1 MRASSGLMNRFR
13 RDQRGNIAVIFGIA
27 CLPILSAVG
36 CGVDYSEAS
45 RMRAKLQSAADAA
58 AVASISQNS
67 QGWLAASQMSG
78 NGTVAT
84 AQTDAM
90 NIFLGNINNVYNPGN
105 PNPGANLFTLN
116 TPPTATVV
124 TKTGVNLTSTVTFN
138 ATVPTI
144 FMSVFGFKSLTVA
157 GSSSASS
164 SLPMYLDFYVMLD
177 VSGSM
182 GLPSTNAEQ
191 TRLAAVNP
199 DNFNV
204 YPNGCTFACHF
215 QALGSCNNPKI
226 GETTN
231 AGVLPAYS
239 AYPTSNLGPSTSTT
253 TKAGYCLG
261 YLISRVSQSGY
272 QALLNSAVTSTTKTQ
287 FPMKNGQVIPPAML
301 AAGVT
306 SSLTGPNA
314 LVTGNSASQSNSL
327 TAVTSCP
334 TEGTDACIQLRADA
348 VGTALNATVA
358 TQGVDGLFATA
369 NKSGVVA
376 NQFRIGLYPFIED
389 LITYSSLTSSIG
401 SGSAIQTA
409 AQNLAT
415 LLDTGNSPN
424 VGLGSGGT
432 HFENAFPQMNAIIP
446 PLSGGA
452 VGNGSSPTSTKPFVF
467 LLTDGA
473 QNFQTCCGFSGSNSA
488 TVMASGTSSPC
499 QALKSRGIT
508 VAVLYIPYE
517 PIQNPTTI
525 YNNEDN
531 VANANI
537 ANIPPSLTSC
547 ASPNFFFSATSTSQ
561 IAAALAAMFNQALVT
576 AHLTN

>member
-1 MRASSGLMNRFR
+1 MRAFSRLMNRFR

-27 CLPILSAVG
+27 CIPVLSAIG

-67 QGWLAASQMSG
+67 QGWLAASQMTG
-78 NGTVAT
+78 NGAVTT

-105 PNPGANLFTLN
+105 PSQNLFTLN
-116 TPPTATVV
+116 TPPTAATV
-124 TKTGVNLTSTVTFN
+124 TKTGVSLTSTVTFN

-144 FMSVFGFKSLTVA
+144 FMNVVGFKSLTVA

-226 GETTN
+226 GQTTN

-261 YLISRVSQSGY
+261 YLISRVSQ
-272 QALLNSAVTSTTKTQ
+272 
-287 FPMKNGQVIPPAML
+287 
-301 AAGVT
+301 
-306 SSLTGPNA
+306 
-314 LVTGNSASQSNSL
+314 
-327 TAVTSCP
+327 
-334 TEGTDACIQLRADA
+334 
-348 VGTALNATVA
+348 
-358 TQGVDGLFATA
+358 
-369 NKSGVVA
+369 
-376 NQFRIGLYPFIED
+376 
-389 LITYSSLTSSIG
+389 
-401 SGSAIQTA
+401 
-409 AQNLAT
+409 
-415 LLDTGNSPN
+415 
-424 VGLGSGGT
+424 
-432 HFENAFPQMNAIIP
+432 
-446 PLSGGA
+446 
-452 VGNGSSPTSTKPFVF
+452 
-467 LLTDGA
+467 
-473 QNFQTCCGFSGSNSA
+473 
-488 TVMASGTSSPC
+488 
-499 QALKSRGIT
+499 
-508 VAVLYIPYE
+508 
-517 PIQNPTTI
+517 
-525 YNNEDN
+525 
-531 VANANI
+531 
-537 ANIPPSLTSC
+537 
-547 ASPNFFFSATSTSQ
+547 
-561 IAAALAAMFNQALVT
+561 
-576 AHLTN
+576 

>member
-1 MRASSGLMNRFR
+1 MRAFSRLVSRFR
-13 RDQRGNIAVIFGIA
+13 RDQRGNIAVIFAIA
-27 CLPILSAVG
+27 CLPVLSAIG

-67 QGWLAASQMSG
+67 QGWLAASQMTG
-78 NGTVAT
+78 NGAVTT

-105 PNPGANLFTLN
+105 PSQNLFTLN
-116 TPPTATVV
+116 TPPTAATV
-124 TKTGVNLTSTVTFN
+124 TKTGVSLTSTVTFN

-144 FMSVFGFKSLTVA
+144 FMNIVGFKSLTVA

-215 QALGSCNNPKI
+215 QAQGSCANPPI
-226 GETTN
+226 GQKTN

-239 AYPTSNLGPSTSTT
+239 AYPTSNAGPGG
-253 TKAGYCLG
+253 AGYCLG
-261 YLISRVSQSGY
+261 YLISRVSQAGY
-272 QALLNSAVTSTTKTQ
+272 QALLNSAVTTQSKTQ
-287 FPMKNGQVIPPAML
+287 YPMKTGQMLPPAML
-301 AAGVT
+301 AAGVN
-306 SSLTGPNA
+306 SSLTGTPNA
-314 LVTGNSASQSNSL
+314 LVTGNTASMSNSL

-348 VGTALNATVA
+348 VGTALNATVQ

-369 NKSGVVA
+369 NKSGVVT
-376 NQFRIGLYPFIED
+376 NQFRIGLYPFVEN
-389 LITYSSLTSSIG
+389 LITYSSLTSNISPG
-401 SGSAIQTA
+401 SPIQNA
-409 AQNLAT
+409 ATNLAQ

-432 HFENAFPQMNAIIP
+432 HFENAFPQMNTIVP
-446 PLSGGA
+446 PSGGGA
-452 VGNGSSPTSTKPFVF
+452 VGDGSSPTDTKPFVF

-547 ASPNFFFSATSTSQ
+547 ASPNFFFQATSTSQ

>member
-1 MRASSGLMNRFR
+1 MSFFFGLMNRFR

-27 CLPILSAVG
+27 CLPVLSAIG
-36 CGVDYSEAS
+36 CAVDYSEAS

-67 QGWLAASQMSG
+67 QGWLAASQMTG
-78 NGTVAT
+78 NGQVTT
-84 AQTDAM
+84 AETDAM
-90 NIFLGNINNVYNPGN
+90 NIFSGNINNVYNPGN

-116 TPPTATVV
+116 TPPTTAVV

-144 FMSVFGFKSLTVA
+144 FMNVVGFKSLTVA

-191 TRLAAVNP
+191 TRLASANP
-199 DNFNV
+199 DDFSA
-204 YPNGCTFACHF
+204 YPTGCTFACHF
-215 QALGSCNNPKI
+215 QPQGSCTNPPAGQKA
-226 GETTN
+226 N

-239 AYPTSNLGPSTSTT
+239 AYPTN
-253 TKAGYCLG
+253 GYCLG
-261 YLISRVSQSGY
+261 YLISRVSQAGY
-272 QALLNSAVTSTTKTQ
+272 QSLLNSSITNQSKTQ
-287 FPMKNGQVIPPAML
+287 YPMKGGQVLPPAML
-301 AAGVT
+301 AAGVN
-306 SSLTGPNA
+306 SSLTGTPNA
-314 LVTGNSASQSNSL
+314 LVTGNTASQPNSL
-327 TAVTSCP
+327 TPVTSCP

-348 VGTALNATVA
+348 VGTALNATLQ

-369 NKSGVVA
+369 NKSEVISQ
-376 NQFRIGLYPFIED
+376 QFRIGLYPFIRN
-389 LITYSSLTSSIG
+389 LITYSSLTSTIG
-401 SGSAIQTA
+401 PSSAIQTA
-409 AQNLAT
+409 ATNLAT
-415 LLDTGNSPN
+415 LLDTGNSPD

-432 HFENAFPQMNAIIP
+432 HFENAFPEMNAIIP
-446 PLSGGA
+446 PLGGGA
-452 VGNGSSPTSTKPFVF
+452 VGDGSASNNTKPFVF

-473 QNFQTCCGFSGSNSA
+473 QNFQTCCSFSGSNSA

-525 YNNEDN
+525 YGNEDN

-537 ANIPPSLTSC
+537 PYIPPSLTSC

>member
-1 MRASSGLMNRFR
+1 MRTFLGLMNSFR
-13 RDQRGNIAVIFGIA
+13 KDRRGNIAVIFGIA
-27 CLPILSAVG
+27 CLPVLSAIG

-78 NGTVAT
+78 NGAVTT

-116 TPPTATVV
+116 TPPTAATV
-124 TKTGVNLTSTVTFN
+124 TKAGVSLTSTVTFN

-144 FMSVFGFKSLTVA
+144 FMNIFGFKSLTVA

-182 GLPSTNAEQ
+182 GLPSTDAEQ

-199 DNFNV
+199 DDFSA
-204 YPNGCTFACHF
+204 YPTGCTFACHF
-215 QALGSCNNPKI
+215 QAQGSCTNPPVGQKA
-226 GETTN
+226 N
-231 AGVLPAYS
+231 AGVLPAYQ
-239 AYPTSNLGPSTSTT
+239 AYPTN
-253 TKAGYCLG
+253 GYCLG

-272 QALLNSAVTSTTKTQ
+272 QSLLNSSVTTQTKTQ
-287 FPMKNGQVIPPAML
+287 YPMKTGQVLPSAML
-301 AAGVT
+301 PNVT
-306 SSLTGPNA
+306 SSLTGPNS
-314 LVTGNSASQSNSL
+314 LLTGNTSSLSNSL
-327 TAVTSCP
+327 TAVTACP

-348 VGTALNATVA
+348 VGTAMNATKVA
-358 TQGVDGLFATA
+358 NGVSGLFETA
-369 NKSGVVA
+369 NNSAVIAK
-376 NQFRIGLYPFIED
+376 QFRIGLFPFIQN
-389 LITYSSLTSSIG
+389 LITYSSLTSTITP
-401 SGSAIQTA
+401 GSAIQNA
-409 AQNLAT
+409 SANLAT

-446 PLSGGA
+446 PASGGA
-452 VGNGSSPTSTKPFVF
+452 VGDGSSSTNTKPFVF

-525 YNNEDN
+525 YNSEDI

-547 ASPNFFFSATSTSQ
+547 ASPNFFFQATSTSQ